1 MPKIGAPFCDSIS
14 LVSIQKVIMDTN
26 KFPVQKREIFYKF
39 KETGNPHRRCGT
51 ESHEVCEEIK
61 VLDGDVQ

>member
-1 MPKIGAPFCDSIS
+1 VPIHKLFTGTR
-14 LVSIQKVIMDTN
+14 Q
-26 KFPVQKREIFYKF
+26 FPIHKRGIFYKF

-61 VLDGDVQ
+61 ALDGDVQ